1 MNISIMEDTT
11 WRIPTRESSKD
22 PEFLKHYKETNEE
35 YRPFGWMDLRFCK
48 DTYANFNI
56 SVCPT
61 VQGFQNNFHVHF
73 LETEIRSSVNHD
85 ILLKSKVFDIDGD
98 IGYPLGWNSKA
109 IWIINMKSEQLEAF
123 LLREHIT
130 LVADTLSDFSAG
142 DPTPYELFRPFV
154 YKVNWEMEG
163 YSIYLNVNDHNIVN
177 NPLDFNENCYLSLHG
192 DKLSIDVTV
201 PRESILG
208 TYTDMSYEISTPM
221 FRMMLN
227 TPLGIH

>member
-73 LETEIRSSVNHD
+73 LETE
-85 ILLKSKVFDIDGD
+85 
-98 IGYPLGWNSKA
+98 LG
-109 IWIINMKSEQLEAF
+109 QVL
-123 LLREHIT
+123 IT
-130 LVADTLSDFSAG
+130 IF
-142 DPTPYELFRPFV
+142 
-154 YKVNWEMEG
+154 
-163 YSIYLNVNDHNIVN
+163 
-177 NPLDFNENCYLSLHG
+177 C
-192 DKLSIDVTV
+192 
-201 PRESILG
+201 
-208 TYTDMSYEISTPM
+208 
-221 FRMMLN
+221 
-227 TPLGIH
+227 